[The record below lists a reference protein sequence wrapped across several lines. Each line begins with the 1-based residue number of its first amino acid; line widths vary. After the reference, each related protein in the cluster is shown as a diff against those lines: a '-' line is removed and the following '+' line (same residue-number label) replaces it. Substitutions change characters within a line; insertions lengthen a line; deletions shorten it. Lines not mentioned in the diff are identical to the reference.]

1 MRIAADAKTCNKNAA
16 TGIVCSGNQCVEETT
31 VFSGF
36 WRVLRSGDTGLRTR
50 ILTIYAILIG
60 LNILAWVLAVFASVQ
75 LNDSK
80 FIALGFLA
88 YGLGLRHAVD
98 ADHISAIDNVT
109 RKLMQDG
116 KRPVA
121 VGTFF
126 SLGHSTVVV
135 LLSVLLA
142 AASLFV
148 QRELPTFQAIGGLI
162 GTSVSAIFLFLIAAL
177 NLLILV
183 DIFKAFRRVTRGGEY
198 SEEKIEDFLAQR
210 GLLGRFFRP
219 LFRFVRESWLM
230 YPVGFLFGLGF
241 DTASEVGLLALSA
254 ISAQKGVPFLF
265 IMVFPL
271 LFTAG
276 MMLADTTD
284 GVLMLGAYGWAFV
297 KPVRKL
303 YYNLNITLI
312 SVVVAVVVGGIEVLQ
327 VVSGELNLS
336 GPAWDFI
343 NNTLDLG
350 NVGFFIV
357 AILLLS
363 WLVSTV
369 VYRVKKYEDIEV
381 APLKT

>member
-1 MRIAADAKTCNKNAA
+1 LQLERCRWYRLFRRPVA
-16 TGIVCSGNQCVEETT
+16 EEMT
-31 VFSGF
+31 VFSGL
-36 WRVLRSGDTGLRTR
+36 WRILRSGDAGLRTR
-50 ILTIYAILIG
+50 IFTIYAILIG
-60 LNILAWVLAVFASVQ
+60 LNIVAWVLAALASVQ

-162 GTSVSAIFLFLIAAL
+162 GTSVSALFLFLIAAL

-183 DIFKAFRRVTRGGEY
+183 DIFKTFRRVTRGGEY
-198 SEEKIEDFLAQR
+198 NEEKIEDFLAQR

-327 VVSGELNLS
+327 VISGELNLS
-336 GPAWDFI
+336 GPVWDFI
-343 NNTLDLG
+343 NNTLALG

-363 WLVSTV
+363 WLVSTI
-369 VYRVKKYEDIEV
+369 VYRVKRYEEIEV
-381 APLKT
+381 ASATAHAKT

>member
-1 MRIAADAKTCNKNAA
+1 MKGA
-16 TGIVCSGNQCVEETT
+16 TM
-31 VFSGF
+31 FSGL
-36 WRVLRSGDTGLRTR
+36 WRVLRTGDSGLRTR
-50 ILTIYAILIG
+50 IFALYAVLIAA
-60 LNILAWVLAVFASVQ
+60 NIVAWALAVLASVR
-75 LNDSK
+75 LNDPR
-80 FIALGFLA
+80 FITLGFVA

-126 SLGHSTVVV
+126 SLGHSTIVI
-135 LLSVLLA
+135 LLSMLLA

-148 QRELPTFQAIGGLI
+148 QKEMPTFQAVGGLI
-162 GTSVSAIFLFLIAAL
+162 GTSVSAVFLFLIAAL
-177 NLLILV
+177 NIVILI
-183 DIFKAFRRVTRGGEY
+183 DIFKTFRSVTRGGEY
-198 SEEKIEDFLAQR
+198 NEQKIEDFLAQR

-219 LFRFVRESWLM
+219 LFRFVHDSWLM

-254 ISAQKGVPFLF
+254 ISAQQGVPFIF

-276 MMLADTTD
+276 MTLADTTD

-312 SVVVAVVVGGIEVLQ
+312 SVLVAVVVGAIEVLQ
-327 VVSGELNLS
+327 VVSGELNLG
-336 GPAWDFI
+336 GPFWHFV

-357 AILLLS
+357 AILLVS
-363 WLVSTV
+363 WLISTLI
-369 VYRVKKYEDIEV
+369 YRVKRYEEIEV
-381 APLKT
+381 TPAKM

>member
-1 MRIAADAKTCNKNAA
+1 M
-16 TGIVCSGNQCVEETT
+16 
-31 VFSGF
+31 FSGL
-36 WRVLRSGDTGLRTR
+36 WRVLRTGDSGLRTR
-50 ILTIYAILIG
+50 IFAIYAVLIAV
-60 LNILAWVLAVFASVQ
+60 NVVAWVLAVLASVR
-75 LNDSK
+75 LNDPR
-80 FIALGFLA
+80 FITLGFVA

-126 SLGHSTVVV
+126 SLGHSTIVI
-135 LLSVLLA
+135 LLSLLLA

-148 QRELPTFQAIGGLI
+148 QKEMPTFQAVGGLI
-162 GTSVSAIFLFLIAAL
+162 GTSVSAVFLFLIAAL
-177 NLLILV
+177 NIVILI
-183 DIFKAFRRVTRGGEY
+183 DIFKTFRNVTRGGEY
-198 SEEKIEDFLAQR
+198 NEQKIEDFLAQR

-219 LFRFVRESWLM
+219 LFRFVRDSWMM

-254 ISAQKGVPFLF
+254 ISAQQGVPFLF

-276 MMLADTTD
+276 MTLADTTD

-312 SVVVAVVVGGIEVLQ
+312 SVLVAVAVGAIEALQ
-327 VVSGELNLS
+327 VVSGELNLG
-336 GPAWDFI
+336 GPFWNFV

-357 AILLLS
+357 AILLVS
-363 WLVSTV
+363 WLVSTLI
-369 VYRVKKYEDIEV
+369 YRVKKYEDIELTP
-381 APLKT
+381 AKT

>member
-1 MRIAADAKTCNKNAA
+1 M
-16 TGIVCSGNQCVEETT
+16 
-31 VFSGF
+31 FSGLM
-36 WRVLRSGDTGLRTR
+36 RVLRSGDSGLRRR
-50 ILTIYAILIG
+50 IFAIYGVLIG
-60 LNILAWVLAVFASVQ
+60 VNILAWALAVLAS
-75 LNDSK
+75 LELHDPK
-80 FIALGFLA
+80 FIALGFVA

-126 SLGHSTVVV
+126 SLGHSTVVI

-142 AASLFV
+142 IASLFV
-148 QRELPTFQAIGGLI
+148 QKELPGFQAVGGVI
-162 GTSVSAIFLFLIAAL
+162 GTSISAVFLFLIAAL

-183 DIFKAFRRVTRGGEY
+183 DIVKTFRSVTRGGAYNEQ
-198 SEEKIEDFLAQR
+198 KIEEFLAQR

-219 LFRFVRESWLM
+219 LFRLVRESWLM

-276 MMLADTTD
+276 MTLADTTD

-312 SVVVAVVVGGIEVLQ
+312 SVLVAVVVGTIEVLQ
-327 VVSGELNLS
+327 VISGQLDLR
-336 GPAWDFI
+336 GPIWDFI
-343 NNTLDLG
+343 NNTLDLS

-357 AILLLS
+357 AILLVS

-369 VYRVKKYEDIEV
+369 VYRAKKYEDIDVEV
-381 APLKT
+381 APTHVPSAEAPPAA

>member
-1 MRIAADAKTCNKNAA
+1 MFA
-16 TGIVCSGNQCVEETT
+16 
-31 VFSGF
+31 GF
-36 WRVLRSGDTGLRTR
+36 WRVLRSGDSGLRTR
-50 ILTIYAILIG
+50 IFAIYAILVG
-60 LNILAWVLAVFASVQ
+60 LNILAWALALIASVQ
-75 LNDSK
+75 LSDSK

-162 GTSVSAIFLFLIAAL
+162 GTGVSALFLFLIAAL

-183 DIFKAFRRVTRGGEY
+183 DIVKAFRRVTRGGEY
-198 SEEKIEDFLAQR
+198 NEEKIEDFLAQR

-312 SVVVAVVVGGIEVLQ
+312 SVIVAVVVGGIEVLQ
-327 VVSGELNLS
+327 VISSELHLT
-336 GPAWDFI
+336 GPAWDFV

-363 WLVSTV
+363 WLISTV
-369 VYRVKKYEDIEV
+369 VYRLKRYEEIEV
-381 APLKT
+381 TPAR

>member
-1 MRIAADAKTCNKNAA
+1 
-16 TGIVCSGNQCVEETT
+16 
-31 VFSGF
+31 
-36 WRVLRSGDTGLRTR
+36 
-50 ILTIYAILIG
+50 
-60 LNILAWVLAVFASVQ
+60 
-75 LNDSK
+75 
-80 FIALGFLA
+80 
-88 YGLGLRHAVD
+88 
-98 ADHISAIDNVT
+98 
-109 RKLMQDG
+109 
-116 KRPVA
+116 
-121 VGTFF
+121 
-126 SLGHSTVVV
+126 
-135 LLSVLLA
+135 
-142 AASLFV
+142 
-148 QRELPTFQAIGGLI
+148 
-162 GTSVSAIFLFLIAAL
+162 
-177 NLLILV
+177 
-183 DIFKAFRRVTRGGEY
+183 VTRGGEY
-198 SEEKIEDFLAQR
+198 NEEKIEDFLAQR

-219 LFRFVRESWLM
+219 LFRFVRESLLM

-312 SVVVAVVVGGIEVLQ
+312 SVIVAVVVGGIEVLQ
-327 VVSGELNLS
+327 VTSSELHLI

-363 WLVSTV
+363 WLISTI
-369 VYRVKKYEDIEV
+369 VYRLKRYEEIEV
-381 APLKT
+381 TPAR

>member
-1 MRIAADAKTCNKNAA
+1 M
-16 TGIVCSGNQCVEETT
+16 
-31 VFSGF
+31 FSGL
-36 WRVLRSGDTGLRTR
+36 WRVLRSGDSGLRTR
-50 ILTIYAILIG
+50 IFAIYAVLIG
-60 LNILAWVLAVFASVQ
+60 VNVVAWVLAILASVQ
-75 LNDSK
+75 LNDPK
-80 FIALGFLA
+80 FIALGFVA

-126 SLGHSTVVV
+126 SLGHSTVVI

-148 QRELPTFQAIGGLI
+148 QQELPTFQAIGGLI
-162 GTSVSAIFLFLIAAL
+162 GTSVSALFLFLIAAL
-177 NLLILV
+177 NLLILL
-183 DIFKAFRRVTRGGEY
+183 DIFKTFRKVTRGGEY
-198 SEEKIEDFLAQR
+198 NEQKIEEFLAQR

-219 LFRFVRESWLM
+219 LFTFVKDSWLM

-271 LFTAG
+271 LFTAA
-276 MMLADTTD
+276 MTLADTTD

-312 SVVVAVVVGGIEVLQ
+312 SVLVAVVVGGVEVLQ
-327 VVSGELNLS
+327 VLSSQLHLS
-336 GPAWDFI
+336 GPVWDFI

-350 NVGFFIV
+350 NIGFFIV
-357 AILLLS
+357 AILVLS
-363 WLVSTV
+363 WIISTI

-381 APLKT
+381 TSSMPPAA

>member
-1 MRIAADAKTCNKNAA
+1 M
-16 TGIVCSGNQCVEETT
+16 
-31 VFSGF
+31 FSGL
-36 WRVLRSGDTGLRTR
+36 WRVLCSGDSGVRAR
-50 ILTIYAILIG
+50 ILIIYSVLIVV
-60 LNILAWVLAVFASVQ
+60 NIVAWVLAALASMAM
-75 LNDSK
+75 NDPK
-80 FIALGFLA
+80 IIALGFVA

-135 LLSVLLA
+135 LLSALLA
-142 AASLFV
+142 VASLFV
-148 QRELPTFQAIGGLI
+148 ERELPGFKAIGGLI
-162 GTSVSAIFLFLIAAL
+162 GTSVSAVFLFLIAAL
-177 NLLILV
+177 NIVILI
-183 DIFKAFRRVTRGGEY
+183 DIFKTFRHVTRGGAYNEQ
-198 SEEKIEDFLAQR
+198 KIEEFLAQR

-219 LFRFVRESWLM
+219 LFRFVKDSWLM

-254 ISAQKGVPFLF
+254 ISAQNGMPFLF

-276 MMLADTTD
+276 MTLADTTD

-312 SVVVAVVVGGIEVLQ
+312 SVLVALVVGTIEVLQ
-327 VVSGELNLS
+327 VISDELHLG
-336 GPAWDFI
+336 GPFWGFV
-343 NNTLDLG
+343 NNTLNLG
-350 NVGFFIV
+350 NLGFFIV
-357 AILLLS
+357 AVLILS
-363 WLVSTV
+363 WLISTI
-369 VYRVKKYEDIEV
+369 VYRVKKYEDIETPP
-381 APLKT
+381 AKEPTAA

>member
-1 MRIAADAKTCNKNAA
+1 MGEALM
-16 TGIVCSGNQCVEETT
+16 
-31 VFSGF
+31 FSGL
-36 WRVLRSGDTGLRTR
+36 WRVLRSGNSGLRMR
-50 ILTIYAILIG
+50 ILVIYAVLIAV
-60 LNILAWVLAVFASVQ
+60 NIVAWVLAVLASVE
-75 LNDSK
+75 LHDPK
-80 FIALGFLA
+80 IIALGFVA

-135 LLSVLLA
+135 LLSALLA
-142 AASLFV
+142 VASLFV
-148 QRELPTFQAIGGLI
+148 QNELPGFKAVGGLI

-177 NLLILV
+177 NIIILI
-183 DIFKAFRRVTRGGEY
+183 DIFKTFRNVTRGGEY
-198 SEEKIEDFLAQR
+198 DEQKIEDFLAQR
-210 GLLGRFFRP
+210 GLIGRFFRP
-219 LFRFVRESWLM
+219 LFRFVKDSWLM

-254 ISAQKGVPFLF
+254 LSAQNGMPFLF

-276 MMLADTTD
+276 MTLADTTD

-312 SVVVAVVVGGIEVLQ
+312 SVLVAVVVGTIEVLQ
-327 VVSGELNLS
+327 IISDELHLG
-336 GPAWDFI
+336 GPFWGFV

-357 AILLLS
+357 AILVLS
-363 WLVSTV
+363 WLISTI

-381 APLKT
+381 TPTNKPSAA

>member
-1 MRIAADAKTCNKNAA
+1 M
-16 TGIVCSGNQCVEETT
+16 
-31 VFSGF
+31 FSGL
-36 WRVLRSGDTGLRTR
+36 WRVLRSGDSGLRTR
-50 ILTIYAILIG
+50 ILAIYAALIG
-60 LNILAWVLAVFASVQ
+60 VNVLAWVLAVLASAR
-75 LNDSK
+75 LHDPK

-126 SLGHSTVVV
+126 SLGHSTVVI

-148 QRELPTFQAIGGLI
+148 QRELPTFQAIGGVI
-162 GTSVSAIFLFLIAAL
+162 GTSVSAIFLYLIAAL

-183 DIFKAFRRVTRGGEY
+183 DIFKTFRSVTRGGEY
-198 SEEKIEDFLAQR
+198 NEQKIEEFLAQR

-219 LFRFVRESWLM
+219 LFRFVKDSWLM

-254 ISAQKGVPFLF
+254 ISAQRGVPFLF
-265 IMVFPL
+265 IMAFPL

-312 SVVVAVVVGGIEVLQ
+312 SVLVAVVVGTIEVLQ
-327 VVSGELNLS
+327 VISGELNLS
-336 GPAWDFI
+336 GPVWDFI

-357 AILLLS
+357 GILLVS
-363 WLVSTV
+363 WLASTV
-369 VYRVKKYEDIEV
+369 IYRVKKYEDLEV
-381 APLKT
+381 TVPKERSAA

>member
-1 MRIAADAKTCNKNAA
+1 M
-16 TGIVCSGNQCVEETT
+16 
-31 VFSGF
+31 FSGF
-36 WRVLRSGDTGLRTR
+36 WRVLRSGDAGLRTR
-50 ILTIYAILIG
+50 ILTIYVILIG
-60 LNILAWVLAVFASVQ
+60 LNILAWALAVFASAQ

-121 VGTFF
+121 VGAFF

-135 LLSVLLA
+135 LLSILLA

-162 GTSVSAIFLFLIAAL
+162 GTSVSALFLFLIAAL

-183 DIFKAFRRVTRGGEY
+183 DIIKAFRRVTRGGEY

-219 LFRFVRESWLM
+219 LFRVVRESWLM

-241 DTASEVGLLALSA
+241 DTASEFGLLALSA

-284 GVLMLGAYGWAFV
+284 GILMLGAYGWAFI

-312 SVVVAVVVGGIEVLQ
+312 SVVVAVLVGGIEVLQ
-327 VVSGELNLS
+327 VISGELNLS

-363 WLVSTV
+363 WLISTI
-369 VYRVKKYEDIEV
+369 VYRVKKYEEIEV
-381 APLKT
+381 GPVRAKT

>member
-1 MRIAADAKTCNKNAA
+1 M
-16 TGIVCSGNQCVEETT
+16 
-31 VFSGF
+31 FSGLL
-36 WRVLRSGDTGLRTR
+36 RVLRSGDSGLRTR
-50 ILTIYAILIG
+50 IFAIYGVLIG
-60 LNILAWVLAVFASVQ
+60 VNILAWALAVLASVE
-75 LNDSK
+75 LHDPK
-80 FIALGFLA
+80 IIALGFVA

-116 KRPVA
+116 KRPIA

-126 SLGHSTVVV
+126 SLGHSTVVIS
-135 LLSVLLA
+135 LSVLLA
-142 AASLFV
+142 VASLFV
-148 QRELPTFQAIGGLI
+148 QKELPGFQAVGGVI
-162 GTSVSAIFLFLIAAL
+162 GTSISAVFLFLIAAL

-183 DIFKAFRRVTRGGEY
+183 DIVKTFRTVTRGGAYNEQ
-198 SEEKIEDFLAQR
+198 KIEEFLAQR

-271 LFTAG
+271 LFTAA
-276 MMLADTTD
+276 MTLADTTD

-312 SVVVAVVVGGIEVLQ
+312 SVLVAVVVASIEVLQ
-327 VVSGELNLS
+327 VISGQLDLR
-336 GPAWDFI
+336 GPVWKFI
-343 NNTLDLG
+343 NNTLDLS

-357 AILLLS
+357 AILLVS
-363 WLVSTV
+363 WIVSTA
-369 VYRVKKYEDIEV
+369 VYRAKKYEEIEVEV
-381 APLKT
+381 APARVPPAEAPPAA

>member
-1 MRIAADAKTCNKNAA
+1 M
-16 TGIVCSGNQCVEETT
+16 
-31 VFSGF
+31 FSGF
-36 WRVLRSGDTGLRTR
+36 LRVLRSGDSGLRTR
-50 ILTIYAILIG
+50 IIAIYAVLIG
-60 LNILAWVLAVFASVQ
+60 VNIVAWLLAVLASVQ
-75 LNDSK
+75 LHDPK
-80 FIALGFLA
+80 FIALGFVA

-135 LLSVLLA
+135 LLSIVLA
-142 AASLFV
+142 GASLFV
-148 QRELPTFQAIGGLI
+148 QKELPSFQAIGGVI
-162 GTSVSAIFLFLIAAL
+162 GTSVSAAFLFLIAAL
-177 NLLILV
+177 NLLILM
-183 DIFKAFRRVTRGGEY
+183 DIVKTFRRVTNGGEY
-198 SEEKIEDFLAQR
+198 NEQKIEEYLAQR

-276 MMLADTTD
+276 MTLADTTD

-303 YYNLNITLI
+303 YYNLNITLV
-312 SVVVAVVVGGIEVLQ
+312 SVLVALIVGAIEVLQ
-327 VVSGELNLS
+327 VISGELNLR
-336 GPAWDFI
+336 GPVWDFI
-343 NNTLDLG
+343 NNTLDLSHL
-350 NVGFFIV
+350 GFFIV
-357 AILLLS
+357 AILVLS
-363 WLVSTV
+363 WLVSTII
-369 VYRVKKYEDIEV
+369 YRVKRYEDIDLNPTESSS
-381 APLKT
+381 AA

>member
-1 MRIAADAKTCNKNAA
+1 ML
-16 TGIVCSGNQCVEETT
+16 SGL
-31 VFSGF
+31 
-36 WRVLRSGDTGLRTR
+36 WRVLRSGDSGLRTR
-50 ILTIYAILIG
+50 IFAIYSVLIAV
-60 LNILAWVLAVFASVQ
+60 NIIAWMLAALAAVK
-75 LNDSK
+75 LNDPK
-80 FIALGFLA
+80 FIALGFVA

-126 SLGHSTVVV
+126 SLGHSTVVI

-148 QRELPTFQAIGGLI
+148 QQELPSFQAIGGVI

-183 DIFKAFRRVTRGGEY
+183 DIFKTFRSVTQGGEY
-198 SEEKIEDFLAQR
+198 NEQKIEDFLAQR

-219 LFRFVRESWLM
+219 LFRFVRDSWLM

-254 ISAQKGVPFLF
+254 ISAQRGVPFLF

-276 MMLADTTD
+276 MTLADTTD

-312 SVVVAVVVGGIEVLQ
+312 SVLVAVVVGTIEVLQ
-327 VVSGELNLS
+327 VISSELKLS

-343 NNTLDLG
+343 NNTLDLA

-369 VYRVKKYEDIEV
+369 IYRVKKYEDLEITPTNSPPV
-381 APLKT
+381 AV

>member
-1 MRIAADAKTCNKNAA
+1 
-16 TGIVCSGNQCVEETT
+16 
-31 VFSGF
+31 
-36 WRVLRSGDTGLRTR
+36 RVL
-50 ILTIYAILIG
+50 IIYTVLIG
-60 LNILAWVLAVFASVQ
+60 VNILAWVLAALASVE
-75 LNDSK
+75 LHDPK
-80 FIALGFLA
+80 FITLGFVA

-142 AASLFV
+142 VASLFV
-148 QRELPTFQAIGGLI
+148 QKEMPGFQAVGGVI
-162 GTSVSAIFLFLIAAL
+162 GTSVSAIFLYLIAAL

-183 DIFKAFRRVTRGGEY
+183 DVFKTFRNVTRGGEY
-198 SEEKIEDFLAQR
+198 NEQKIEAFLAQR

-276 MMLADTTD
+276 MTLADTTD

-312 SVVVAVVVGGIEVLQ
+312 SVLVALVVGTIEVLQ
-327 VVSGELNLS
+327 VISGQLNLS
-336 GPAWDFI
+336 GTVWDFI
-343 NNTLDLG
+343 NDTLDLG

-357 AILLLS
+357 AILLVS
-363 WLVSTV
+363 WLISTMI
-369 VYRVKKYEDIEV
+369 YRAKKYEDIQVTPAETPP
-381 APLKT
+381 AA